1 MKRRQ
6 LLQTLGALPIA
17 AGAGALWA
25 APAAS
30 SRLLL
35 VFLRGA
41 YDCCSLLV
49 PTSSSFYYE
58 SRPDIAIGRP
68 DASAKPGASDDA
80 QAAIGLSA
88 DWGLHPALQDSMWP
102 LYQKRELAFVAF
114 TGTNDTSRSHF
125 ETQDGIELGQ
135 PLDRR
140 RDFRSGFL
148 NRLAEVINGATPMAF
163 TNQLPLALQGRVQVP
178 NIALRAVGK
187 PALDAR
193 QSQLIADMYED
204 TPLAAPVQEGFAV
217 RANVSRQLA
226 SEMDAAGRNAISARG
241 FSAEA
246 QRIGRLMAQ
255 GYNLGFVDVGGWDT
269 HVNQGAAKGYLAT
282 RLTELGQGLAQ
293 LPAAMGPAWRDTTVV
308 VISEFGR
315 TFRQNGNRGT
325 DHGHGTVYWVLGGGV
340 RGGRVVGEQVPVDA
354 AHLFQNRD
362 YPVLNEY
369 RAVLGGLFARQFGL
383 RPAQL
388 DKVFAGVTSRD
399 MGLV

>member
-1 MKRRQ
+1 MQRRR
-6 LLQTLGALPIA
+6 LLQTLGLLPIA
-17 AGAGALWA
+17 GGAGALLA

-30 SRLLL
+30 SKLLV

-41 YDCCSLLV
+41 YDCCNLLV
-49 PTSSSFYYE
+49 PTASNFYYE
-58 SRPDIAIGRP
+58 SRPDIAIARP
-68 DASAKPGASDDA
+68 PAAGVGADPANPTAIALDAN
-80 QAAIGLSA
+80 
-88 DWGLHPALQDSMWP
+88 WGLHPAL
-102 LYQKRELAFVAF
+102 A
-114 TGTNDTSRSHF
+114 GTDLFFYVVTTVVPFAGTDDTSRSHF

-140 RDFRSGFL
+140 RDYRSGFL
-148 NRLAEVINGATPMAF
+148 NRLAEVVNGAAPMAF
-163 TNQLPLALQGRVQVP
+163 TDQLPLSMQGRAQVP
-178 NIALRAVGK
+178 NMALRSVGQS
-187 PALDAR
+187 ALDAR
-193 QSQLIADMYED
+193 QSRLIADMYED

-217 RANVSRQLA
+217 RANVARQLSA
-226 SEMDAAGRNAISARG
+226 EMDAAGRGAVSARG

-269 HVNQGAAKGYLAT
+269 HVNQGGVKGDLAT
-282 RLTELGQGLAQ
+282 RLGNLGDGLAQ

-340 RGGRVVGEQVPVDA
+340 RGGKVLGEQVAVDQ

-362 YPVLNEY
+362 LPVLNEY

-388 DKVFAGVTSRD
+388 ARVFDGVAPRD
-399 MGLV
+399 LGLV